1 MVGDDSFSQV
11 VGKPRS
17 VVNADI
23 QVHSHDAAVVPQY
36 GSGEG
41 ISCQDHVINCIH
53 THTHTALGRGV
64 AWLVLDWVLLNDDVD
79 NDEKSNSGKNA
90 SQLMGSYLMR
100 RAALTGIA
108 QVVCYWV

>member
-1 MVGDDSFSQV
+1 M
-11 VGKPRS
+11 
-17 VVNADI
+17 
-23 QVHSHDAAVVPQY
+23 
-36 GSGEG
+36 
-41 ISCQDHVINCIH
+41 
-53 THTHTALGRGV
+53 
-64 AWLVLDWVLLNDDVD
+64 LDWVLLNDDVD